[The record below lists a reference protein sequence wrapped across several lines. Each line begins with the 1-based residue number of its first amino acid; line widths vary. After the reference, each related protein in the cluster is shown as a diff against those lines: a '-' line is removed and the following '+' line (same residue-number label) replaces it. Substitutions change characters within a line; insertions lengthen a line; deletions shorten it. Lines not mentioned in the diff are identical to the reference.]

1 MLSKTNKITNCCFF
15 WRSSWSTCWHF
26 KHLAPP
32 RLPFPLLLILLRL
45 GGLVA
50 VALLSAVDEA
60 ETLQLGDVLV
70 LHGLLHHQA
79 SQEDHVTIIIVSKG
93 IIFILVV
100 MTMYCNAFFATMG
113 TSGSSIKAVGGVGAF
128 YAQMNSISNS
138 LMLSTYPFQRTLI
151 CGWEPFML
159 KWTQSVFL

>member
-1 MLSKTNKITNCCFF
+1 M
-15 WRSSWSTCWHF
+15 
-26 KHLAPP
+26 
-32 RLPFPLLLILLRL
+32 
-45 GGLVA
+45 V
-50 VALLSAVDEA
+50 VALLGADVEA

-113 TSGSSIKAVGGVGAF
+113 TSGTSIKAVGGVGAF
-128 YAQMNSISNS
+128 YAQMNSISNF
-138 LMLSTYPFQRTLI
+138 LMLFDIP
-151 CGWEPFML
+151 
-159 KWTQSVFL
+159 